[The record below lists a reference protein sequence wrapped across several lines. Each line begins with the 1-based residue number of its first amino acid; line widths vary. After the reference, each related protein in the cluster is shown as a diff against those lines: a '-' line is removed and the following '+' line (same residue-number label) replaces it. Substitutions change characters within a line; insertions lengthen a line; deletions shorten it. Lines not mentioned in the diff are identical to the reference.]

1 MSNIGEGTFRTERGD
16 TMTDKDI
23 IELYFARSEDAIRK
37 SEEKYGAYCRNIANN
52 ILHDSEDAKE
62 CVNDTWLG
70 AWNSIPPKR
79 PDSLKLYLASITRNS
94 AYNRYRAGN
103 ADKRGKGEIC
113 AVLDELEG
121 VIASTDTEAQIE
133 GKALAECINNFLAR
147 LDVRERS
154 IFIRRYYF
162 VESSADI
169 AARYSMSRANV
180 LTVLSRTRKKL
191 KKHLKEEKFTV

>member
-1 MSNIGEGTFRTERGD
+1 
-16 TMTDKDI
+16 MTDNDI
-23 IELYFARSEDAIRK
+23 IKLYFARNEDAIRK
-37 SEEKYGAYCRNIANN
+37 SEEKYGAYCLHIAKN
-52 ILHDSEDAKE
+52 ILCDSEDAKE

-79 PDSLKLYLASITRNS
+79 PNSLKLFLASITRNG
-94 AYNRYRAGN
+94 AYNKYRASN

-121 VIASTDTEAQIE
+121 VIAVNDTETHIE
-133 GKALAECINNFLAR
+133 EMALTQSINNFLAR
-147 LDVRERS
+147 LDSRERS

-162 VESSADI
+162 VESTADI
-169 AARYSMSRANV
+169 AARYGLSRANV

-191 KKHLKEEKFTV
+191 KKHLKEENFTV